1 MFEESGASIEEVRRD
16 QLSLDLGE
24 MPLHGQRRNSFR
36 PQNLKQGHWSWQGK
50 ICCYRE
56 TPSSH
61 LRASCKKFLR
71 ACWIL
76 KTFHSSFSKVAKQLN
91 KLLDKDVPYNFTP
104 ECLSAFNTLKN
115 QLIWAPLLFAPEW
128 DLPFELMC
136 DCSDYAIRVVLG
148 KRRNNHF
155 HPIYYASKTLTGAQ
169 ENYSTTGKELLAVVF
184 AFDKFRPYLALS
196 KVIVYIDHSTLRY
209 LLSKANTKL
218 WLVRWVLLLQE
229 FNLEI
234 KDKRGLKN
242 LAADHLSWLEND
254 ENSSP

>member
-1 MFEESGASIEEVRRD
+1 
-16 QLSLDLGE
+16 
-24 MPLHGQRRNSFR
+24 
-36 PQNLKQGHWSWQGK
+36 
-50 ICCYRE
+50 
-56 TPSSH
+56 
-61 LRASCKKFLR
+61 
-71 ACWIL
+71 
-76 KTFHSSFSKVAKQLN
+76 
-91 KLLDKDVPYNFTP
+91 
-104 ECLSAFNTLKN
+104 
-115 QLIWAPLLFAPEW
+115 
-128 DLPFELMC
+128 MC
-136 DCSDYAIRVVLG
+136 DASDYAIRVVLG

-169 ENYSTTGKELLAVVF
+169 ENYTNTGKELLAVVF

-242 LAADHLSWLEND
+242 LVVDHLSWLEND